1 MARNSSHL
9 NHDIPKMVYLQ
20 CVQLLWLLLFSHFKG
35 KLNNLCVPFSFYL
48 FKRNLISFVA
58 IVFISSI
65 SFHCKASPLAETL
78 SRPKC
83 VCVCAFFH
91 FVSASRFPFQC
102 KAANHSHLLGQI
114 VQGARVK
121 YEHSQNNNDK
131 KTTLFSHYLL
141 LLLLYSV
148 WGMSIRLLALALTLF
163 VCCVFFSRCFAIVF
177 HLYLKISQPYLSF
190 RMRTCTMYIAFEL

>member
-1 MARNSSHL
+1 
-9 NHDIPKMVYLQ
+9 MVYLQ

-83 VCVCAFFH
+83 VCAFFH

-121 YEHSQNNNDK
+121 YEHSRNNNDK
-131 KTTLFSHYLL
+131 KNNSFFTLF
-141 LLLLYSV
+141 
-148 WGMSIRLLALALTLF
+148 IIAF
-163 VCCVFFSRCFAIVF
+163 VIQCMRYEYTSSRSRFDTICVLCFFFSLFCHRIPFVF
-177 HLYLKISQPYLSF
+177 ENF
-190 RMRTCTMYIAFEL
+190 TTVFVV